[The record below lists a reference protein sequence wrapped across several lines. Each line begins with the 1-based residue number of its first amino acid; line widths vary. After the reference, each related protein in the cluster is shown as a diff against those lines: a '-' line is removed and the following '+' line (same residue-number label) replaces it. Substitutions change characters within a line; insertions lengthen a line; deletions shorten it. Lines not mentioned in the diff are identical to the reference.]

1 MSLLS
6 AIDYLLPYVLST
18 VCTGTILFLFS
29 RFAFSRYIFSLALCF
44 GRTTE
49 EVAPPDH
56 EVCAFF
62 AAAAPTA
69 FALQSNYLSQLNGG
83 SSQMTGSS
91 FFPPPTQ
98 TVPSA
103 ETIASV
109 GGPSAELLDLWSSQV
124 SVELAASQL
133 YLSASIWF
141 RGREMN
147 GMAAWMLD
155 ELF

>member
-1 MSLLS
+1 
-6 AIDYLLPYVLST
+6 
-18 VCTGTILFLFS
+18 
-29 RFAFSRYIFSLALCF
+29 
-44 GRTTE
+44 
-49 EVAPPDH
+49 
-56 EVCAFF
+56 
-62 AAAAPTA
+62 
-69 FALQSNYLSQLNGG
+69 
-83 SSQMTGSS
+83 MTGSS